1 MQWELNFYKL
11 FPMNQ
16 KYHAH
21 TWGNKSRGD
30 ELGPPEGGGA
40 VSSLPDPT
48 PDKLVAGM
56 VTVSGIP

>member
-1 MQWELNFYKL
+1 LPLRNSSVPRSPPAASET
-11 FPMNQ
+11 
-16 KYHAH
+16 AS
-21 TWGNKSRGD
+21 WGNKSRGD